1 MVGRKNGQREGM
13 DGGGMERGMDGG
25 GGMRGREEERGGQTG
40 GVGAC
45 CSELHNS
52 LQPPD
57 SLMLA
62 SIEARLRRLNKMAQR
77 SAVGLS
83 SLLPTMQQRGG
94 VEGGGNGG
102 GGGEGTTG
110 SRGEQELPEW
120 KFFNKVQC
128 VGGEGG
134 RKIGFYTGFFFPG
147 VGGGM

>member
-1 MVGRKNGQREGM
+1 MGEGWWGRGGGRKG
-13 DGGGMERGMDGG
+13 
-25 GGMRGREEERGGQTG
+25 GGQTG
-40 GVGAC
+40 GMGAC
-45 CSELHNS
+45 CSKLHNF

-77 SAVGLS
+77 SAIGLS
-83 SLLPTMQQRGG
+83 SLLPTMQQRGA

-102 GGGEGTTG
+102 GGGEGTPG

-128 VGGEGG
+128 MGGEGG
-134 RKIGFYTGFFFPG
+134 VSYKIFSW
-147 VGGGM
+147 GGGRMHAKGAYACQRF